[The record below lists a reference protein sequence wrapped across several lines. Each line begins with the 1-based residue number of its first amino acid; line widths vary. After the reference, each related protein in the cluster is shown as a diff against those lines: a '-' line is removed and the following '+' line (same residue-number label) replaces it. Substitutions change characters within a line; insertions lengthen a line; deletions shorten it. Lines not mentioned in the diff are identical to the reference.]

1 MGRANGK
8 GYIEEMKERQL
19 KEWNQRGGKPAKVL
33 QWKDLPKQVKM
44 EIPTKKKKPKKPK
57 KA

>member
-1 MGRANGK
+1 MGYSNGK
-8 GYIEEMKERQL
+8 SYIEEMKERQL

-44 EIPTKKKKPKKPK
+44 EIPTNKKKKKSK